1 MRVLIDSHALIWAVD
16 DVPRLTQAAAVA
28 MQDPGNELLVS
39 AASIWEMAIKVSVRK
54 MTLSLPYRQ
63 WMDKAISDLGLSIL
77 PITVDYAEV
86 CAGLPWHH
94 RDPFDRLLIAQ
105 AQVEALSVVSGD
117 PQLDVYSITRIW

>member
-1 MRVLIDSHALIWAVD
+1 MRLLIDSHAFIWAVD
-16 DVPRLTQAAAVA
+16 DVPRLTQAAAFA
-28 MQDPGNELLVS
+28 MQDPANELFLS

-105 AQVEALSVVSGD
+105 AQIEALSVVSGD
-117 PQLDVYSITRIW
+117 SQLDAYSITRIW

>member
-1 MRVLIDSHALIWAVD
+1 MR
-16 DVPRLTQAAAVA
+16 
-28 MQDPGNELLVS
+28 LLVDTHAAIWYVDQDQLLTPRAHAAITDLNNHLILS

-54 MTLSLPYRQ
+54 LTLSLPYRQ

-117 PQLDVYSITRIW
+117 SQLDTYNITRIW